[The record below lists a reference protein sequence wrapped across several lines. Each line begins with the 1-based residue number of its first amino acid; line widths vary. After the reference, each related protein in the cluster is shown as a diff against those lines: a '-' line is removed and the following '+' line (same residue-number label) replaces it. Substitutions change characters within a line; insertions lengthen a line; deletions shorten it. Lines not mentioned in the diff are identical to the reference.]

1 MSNSTTTEHDTQIRR
16 PGVAL
21 TRPCTTHVREFEI
34 TRIKVYIYTNI
45 ILESNREGLLLV
57 DALLRKDSILK

>member
-21 TRPCTTHVREFEI
+21 ARPCTTHVREFEI